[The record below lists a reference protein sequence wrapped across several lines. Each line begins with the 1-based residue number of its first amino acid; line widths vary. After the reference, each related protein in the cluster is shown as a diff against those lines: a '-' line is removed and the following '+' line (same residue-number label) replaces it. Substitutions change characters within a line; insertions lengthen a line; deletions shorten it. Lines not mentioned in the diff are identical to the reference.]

1 MSLELLELAA
11 ARLADL
17 LPEVVF
23 VGGATV
29 TLWITDPGAPPVRP
43 TKDVDVIVEV
53 TTRGAFHDFEARL
66 RERGFAE
73 DQDDGVICRWRH
85 VPSGLILDAM
95 PAEGAFLG
103 FENRWQGA
111 AIPHAVTRTLPSGS
125 VIRAVS
131 PPYLLATKLE
141 ALKSRGGGD
150 LLGSRDFAD
159 IIAIVDGREELLHE
173 VGHADD
179 DVRGY
184 LAQEFDALLTAP
196 RFLDGLFGALRPDQ
210 ASQNRADAVVLP
222 AFRAIA
228 SAR

>member
-11 ARLADL
+11 TTLTDL

-53 TTRGAFHDFEARL
+53 TTQRAYYDFGARL

-73 DQDDGVICRWRH
+73 DQADGVICRWRH
-85 VPSGLILDAM
+85 ADADLILDAM
-95 PAEGAFLG
+95 PTEAALLG
-103 FENRWQGA
+103 FASRWQGA
-111 AIPHAVTRTLPSGS
+111 AIPHAMARALASGA

-131 PPYLLATKLE
+131 PPYLVATKLE
-141 ALKSRGGGD
+141 AFRGRGRGD
-150 LLGSRDFAD
+150 FLGSRDLGD
-159 IIAIVDGREELLHE
+159 IIALVDGREELVNEIVAADHE
-173 VGHADD
+173 VRRYVAAE
-179 DVRGY
+179 V
-184 LAQEFDALLTAP
+184 DALLTEP
-196 RFLDGLFGALRPDQ
+196 RFRDGLFGALRPDP
-210 ASQNRADAVVLP
+210 ASQDRADAVVLP
-222 AFRAIA
+222 ALRAIA

>member
-53 TTRGAFHDFEARL
+53 DTRGAFHDFEARL

-73 DQDDGVICRWRH
+73 DQEDGVICRWRH
-85 VPSGLILDAM
+85 ARSGLVLDAM
-95 PAEGAFLG
+95 PADGILLG

-111 AIPHAVTRTLPSGS
+111 AIPHAVARTLPSGT

-141 ALKSRGGGD
+141 AFKGRGGGD
-150 LLGSRDFAD
+150 FLGSRDFGD
-159 IIAIVDGREELLHE
+159 VVAIVDGREELPHE
-173 VGHADD
+173 VATAAD
-179 DVRGY
+179 DVRRY
-184 LAQEFDALLTAP
+184 LADEVDALLAAP
-196 RFLDGLFGALRPDQ
+196 RFLDGLFGALRPDR
-210 ASQNRADAVVLP
+210 ASQDRADVIVLP
-222 AFRAIA
+222 ALRAIA